1 MSLNRISRR
10 HALLALGVA
19 GMRQARADGGLL
31 HASRVDHVALAVN
44 DIDKSLVF
52 YRSLF
57 GNEVLKDSR
66 TPRRYL
72 RLGPCYMAIA
82 PPAAGQTPRID
93 HFAIGIANFNASTLK
108 TSLEAAG
115 FKVRESDVG
124 LFIEDPDGTS
134 IQMWSD
140 ESWKQ
145 LRNAAP
151 DTGPKQEA
159 LFHPR
164 GMHHIAI
171 QTGDSARSAEF
182 YRKLFGDPVETQGSP
197 SAPQPIF
204 QAGETRIIL
213 YNPAAGKTPKIDHFS
228 VLVDPFDAPAAVKTA
243 QSLGAKGAVLSR
255 QGTFNEFFDP
265 EGIRLQVTFP
275 GQTYGAT
282 PARK

>member
-10 HALLALGVA
+10 EALLALGVA

-31 HASRVDHVALAVN
+31 RATRVDHVALAVG
-44 DIDKSLVF
+44 DVDKALVF

-72 RLGPCYMAIA
+72 RLGPCYLAIA
-82 PPAAGQTPRID
+82 PTAAGEAKRIN
-93 HFAIGIANFNASTLK
+93 HIGIGVADFNAPALK
-108 TSLEAAG
+108 TSLGGAG
-115 FKVRESDVG
+115 FKVRESDLG
-124 LFIEDPDGTS
+124 IFIEDPDGTS
-134 IQMWSD
+134 IQIWTN
-140 ESWKQ
+140 ESWNQ
-145 LRNAAP
+145 LRNAEP
-151 DTGPKQEA
+151 DPGPKQEV

-164 GMHHIAI
+164 GLHHVAS
-171 QTGDSARSAEF
+171 QTGDSVRSAEF
-182 YRKLFGDPVETQGSP
+182 YRKLFGDPIETQGSP

-204 QAGETRIIL
+204 LAGETRIIL

-228 VLVDPFDAPAAVKTA
+228 VLVDPFDAPAAVKKV
-243 QSLGAKGAVLSR
+243 QSLGATGAVLSR

-275 GQTYGAT
+275 GQSYGAT
-282 PARK
+282 PAKK

>member
-1 MSLNRISRR
+1 MSAHRINRR
-10 HALLALGVA
+10 HALLALGVV

-31 HASRVDHVALAVN
+31 PATRVDHVALAVG
-44 DIDKSLVF
+44 DVDKALVF

-57 GNEVLKDSR
+57 GNEVLKDNR

-72 RLGPCYMAIA
+72 RLGPSYMAMA
-82 PPAAGQTPRID
+82 PAAAGEAKRID
-93 HFAIGIANFNASTLK
+93 HIGIGVANFDAPALK
-108 TSLEAAG
+108 TSLEGAG
-115 FKVRESDVG
+115 FKVRDSDVG
-124 LFIEDPDGTS
+124 LFVADPDGTS
-134 IQMWSD
+134 IQIWAD

-151 DTGPKQEA
+151 DTGPKQEV

-164 GMHHIAI
+164 GMHHIAM

-182 YRKLFGDPVETQGSP
+182 YRKLFGEPVETQGSP

-204 QAGETRIIL
+204 LAGETRIIL
-213 YNPAAGKTPKIDHFS
+213 YNPAPGKTPKIDHFS
-228 VLVDPFDAPAAVKTA
+228 VLVDSFDAPAAVKSV
-243 QSLGAKGAVLSR
+243 QSLGAGGAQLSR

-282 PARK
+282 PAKK